1 MLGDCLLNASRTGL
15 PDLLS
20 PSLSKIDDFEILRD
34 ALMRRR
40 HFDCSFQGRLEQR
53 FCFGPRHRRVI
64 FGVHKYQLKMR
75 ASAWNVVS
83 ISSDLRCLICAR
95 LIHFNLYQTP
105 AKPATPLWTRVKPD
119 KSTSLTRNFS
129 KAIVAMPSIP
139 HFAAEPRLKGR

>member
-1 MLGDCLLNASRTGL
+1 
-15 PDLLS
+15 
-20 PSLSKIDDFEILRD
+20 
-34 ALMRRR
+34 
-40 HFDCSFQGRLEQR
+40 
-53 FCFGPRHRRVI
+53 
-64 FGVHKYQLKMR
+64 VHKYQLKMR

-83 ISSDLRCLICAR
+83 ISSDLGCLIFAR